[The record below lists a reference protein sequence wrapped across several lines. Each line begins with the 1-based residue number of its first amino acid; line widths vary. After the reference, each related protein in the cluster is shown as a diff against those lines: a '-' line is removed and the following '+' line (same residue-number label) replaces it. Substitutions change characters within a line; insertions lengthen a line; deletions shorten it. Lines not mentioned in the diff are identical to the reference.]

1 MTPWKKIV
9 ATFMISQTVS
19 LLGSML
25 VMYAIMWH
33 VTLTTQ
39 SGTMMTIMVL
49 CTFIPSILI
58 SPFAGVWADRLNRK
72 MLMIVADLSIAAVT
86 LIIAF
91 LFFFDIRDVWIVFII
106 SIIRAF
112 GQSVHQPAV
121 SAVYQQIVPKDKLVR
136 VQGIVQG
143 IQSTSM
149 IVMPLLAGLLL
160 AVTTIEYIF
169 FIDIITAILAVF
181 ILIFYVKLPKHE
193 AELNQE
199 SIAYFKDM
207 KEGIKYAFSHP
218 LILNILLFGFLFM
231 IVVAA
236 PSFLTYLQVARVF
249 GAEAWRLSALEAV
262 FGIGMLLGSITIA
275 AWGGFK
281 NRLITYFL
289 SYILIGIG
297 TIGLGLPYNFWI
309 YIGFWCFVGFFI
321 SLSSPLMVALI
332 QEKVDPLFIGRIF
345 SVFGLIHTISLPIGM
360 LVFGPLSDTIDISL
374 LILISGVLMVL
385 IALVPLFN
393 QRLIKQGVKIEPVE
407 VVQSSIV

>member
-160 AVTTIEYIF
+160 AVTTLEYIF

>member
-1 MTPWKKIV
+1 MTPWKKTV
-9 ATFMISQTVS
+9 TTFMISQTVS

-393 QRLIKQGVKIEPVE
+393 QRLIKQGVKIVPVE

>member
-1 MTPWKKIV
+1 
-9 ATFMISQTVS
+9 
-19 LLGSML
+19 
-25 VMYAIMWH
+25 
-33 VTLTTQ
+33 
-39 SGTMMTIMVL
+39 
-49 CTFIPSILI
+49 
-58 SPFAGVWADRLNRK
+58 
-72 MLMIVADLSIAAVT
+72 
-86 LIIAF
+86 
-91 LFFFDIRDVWIVFII
+91 
-106 SIIRAF
+106 
-112 GQSVHQPAV
+112 
-121 SAVYQQIVPKDKLVR
+121 
-136 VQGIVQG
+136 
-143 IQSTSM
+143 M

-160 AVTTIEYIF
+160 AVTTLEYIF

-393 QRLIKQGVKIEPVE
+393 QRLIKQGVKVEPVE